1 MIMKLIRLVAL
12 GGALAIPAIGYAQS
26 GPPGPPP
33 EEGEGDFAKVHVAC
47 AADVERLCKDA
58 KAGRGHVHACLKAHE
73 ADLSDGC
80 KAALQEAREHHHPHG

>member
-1 MIMKLIRLVAL
+1 MIVNLIRVVAL
-12 GGALAIPAIGYAQS
+12 GGILAIPTLGYAQS

-33 EEGEGDFAKVHVAC
+33 EDGNGDFAKVHVAC
-47 AADVERLCKDA
+47 AADVERLCKDT
-58 KAGRGHVHACLKAHE
+58 KAGRGHVRACLKAHE

>member
-1 MIMKLIRLVAL
+1 MIVKLIRVVAL
-12 GGALAIPAIGYAQS
+12 GGILAIPALGYAQS

-33 EEGEGDFAKVHVAC
+33 EDGNGDFAKVHVAC
-47 AADVERLCKDA
+47 AADVERLCKDT
-58 KAGRGHVHACLKAHE
+58 KAGRGHVRACLKAHE